1 MRLAAKTD
9 VGIVR
14 RENQDNYRA
23 AQLPDGRVWA
33 LVCDGMGGANGGK
46 EASGLACDTAEAFFA
61 AHISRCEP
69 GSERMLLIRALEQAN
84 TAVFRKS
91 RQGPQYTGM
100 GTTAVALLV
109 SGGTAHL
116 CHAGDSRCYLYR
128 GGRLTQLTHDH
139 SYVQELVDNGTI
151 TPAEAE
157 HHPRKN
163 VITRA
168 LGVESYVKPE
178 YTCAT
183 VTAGDVLLLCTD
195 GLTNAVP
202 KKRIEQILAETS
214 LYRAVDVLID
224 AANSAGGPD
233 NITALLVGL
242 DTEEENG

>member
-1 MRLAAKTD
+1 MKLAGRTD

-14 RENQDNYRA
+14 SENQDNYRA

-46 EASGLACDTAEAFFA
+46 EASGLACDAAETYFTAHMPWCEAGG
-61 AHISRCEP
+61 E
-69 GSERMLLIRALEQAN
+69 RALLLHALDKAN
-84 TAVFRKS
+84 TAVYQKACQNPR
-91 RQGPQYTGM
+91 YAGM
-100 GTTAVALLV
+100 GTTAVALIV
-109 SGGTAHL
+109 QGGTAHL
-116 CHAGDSRCYLYR
+116 CHVGDSRCYLLR

-139 SYVQELVDNGTI
+139 SYVQELLDSGAI
-151 TPAEAE
+151 TPQEAE

-168 LGVESYVKPE
+168 LGVESTVEIE

-202 KKRIEQILAETS
+202 RKRMEEILMQTS
-214 LYRAVDVLID
+214 LYKAVDALVA
-224 AANSAGGPD
+224 AANAAGGPD